1 MKTSLFLIAVVSAQI
16 ASAQYNADGSPR
28 INRQLRGLED
38 ETTVLS
44 NNSSTLYGV
53 AGGGFSASPP
63 DKTNSPTDSLPS
75 SKSGKSSE
83 KGAKSEKV

>member
-28 INRQLRGLED
+28 INRQLRGLGID
-38 ETTVLS
+38 GGHILA
-44 NNSSTLYGV
+44 GGFV
-53 AGGGFSASPP
+53 AGANPP
-63 DKTNSPTDSLPS
+63 EKTNSPTDSLAS

>member
-28 INRQLRGLED
+28 INRQLRGLQFPAGATFED
-38 ETTVLS
+38 G
-44 NNSSTLYGV
+44 YGLEGTNPL
-53 AGGGFSASPP
+53 A
-63 DKTNSPTDSLPS
+63 DKTNSPTDSLAS

-83 KGAKSEKV
+83 KGTKSEKV